1 MDVMALAAH
10 AAATVAAC
18 CRLVACVLPY
28 RTAITAVPRC
38 RTPACIADAWMFA
51 PSPLCRAAAH
61 TCLAGP
67 LMIVPS
73 SRMQPRAPCIPSLLL
88 ALRMLL
94 LCCRIHPRSRTTTG
108 ALTRSRPPRQV
119 FLCSF
124 ARKLNTISMLSGPSP
139 VRVCALLAYAHRTC
153 RFLRCSHPCAHTH
166 SLRILHAC
174 SSQLGRAASHTRALA
189 RHAHD
194 AQVRRCQDSLF
205 AYRDV
210 RAGAHATA
218 WHPPPAPG

>member
-1 MDVMALAAH
+1 M
-10 AAATVAAC
+10 
-18 CRLVACVLPY
+18 ACVLPC
-28 RTAITAVPRC
+28 RAAITAVPRC
-38 RTPACIADAWMFA
+38 CTPACIADAWMFA
-51 PSPLCRAAAH
+51 PSPLCPAAAH

>member
-38 RTPACIADAWMFA
+38 RRTPACIADAWMFA

-119 FLCSF
+119 FLCSICAPWSSCCCA
-124 ARKLNTISMLSGPSP
+124 ARASPACGHPAKGPGEIQTPSVSINRQRP
-139 VRVCALLAYAHRTC
+139 RNQRDPPSANEILFPWCA
-153 RFLRCSHPCAHTH
+153 
-166 SLRILHAC
+166 
-174 SSQLGRAASHTRALA
+174 
-189 RHAHD
+189 D
-194 AQVRRCQDSLF
+194 
-205 AYRDV
+205 
-210 RAGAHATA
+210 
-218 WHPPPAPG
+218 PAP